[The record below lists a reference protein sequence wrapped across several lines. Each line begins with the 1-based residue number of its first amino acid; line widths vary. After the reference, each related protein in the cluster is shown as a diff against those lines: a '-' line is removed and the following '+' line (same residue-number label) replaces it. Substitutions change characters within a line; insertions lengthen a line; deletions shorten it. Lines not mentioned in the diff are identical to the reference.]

1 MKTIYACNCLLVVF
15 TGAPFQNSTSG
26 RPSWLSGEQS
36 TSRPYPGHRSF
47 PPLSGLDEPTSIQR
61 QTEYLRSLRE
71 TATDENFPA
80 FDTRSQQTTQIGLS
94 WDSIIGLDSSS
105 STSLN
110 SSSGYF
116 ESSTEML
123 PSSSVFSFGQGSGLS
138 SGQSETPGSP
148 SHRSQQPSIAGTRMT
163 TTEGHV
169 CDQEVSDLIGVTPF
183 NAGTE
188 IDIQRYLMQ
197 DAKVE
202 VDFYDLENRVF
213 EKQQSR
219 KDKQARQRIINGKVK
234 FMVFSDRHV
243 KDVRVWVGRET
254 KAAKLEKDDNGMV
267 PIQAILLRKDNRN
280 VRQNKT

>member
-1 MKTIYACNCLLVVF
+1 MGV
-15 TGAPFQNSTSG
+15 
-26 RPSWLSGEQS
+26 
-36 TSRPYPGHRSF
+36 
-47 PPLSGLDEPTSIQR
+47 
-61 QTEYLRSLRE
+61 
-71 TATDENFPA
+71 
-80 FDTRSQQTTQIGLS
+80 S
-94 WDSIIGLDSSS
+94 WDSIFGLDSSS

-123 PSSSVFSFGQGSGLS
+123 PSSSVLPFGQGSGHS
-138 SGQSETPGSP
+138 SGQSDTPGSP
-148 SHRSQQPSIAGTRMT
+148 SHRSQQPSIAGSRMT
-163 TTEGHV
+163 TTEITS
-169 CDQEVSDLIGVTPF
+169 CDQEASDLIGVTPF

-188 IDIQRYLMQ
+188 IDIQSYLIQ

-234 FMVFSDRHV
+234 FMVFCDCQL
-243 KDVRVWVGRET
+243 KDVRVWVRRET

-267 PIQAILLRKDNRN
+267 PIQAILHRKDNRN
-280 VRQNKT
+280 VRQYKNINR

>member
-1 MKTIYACNCLLVVF
+1 MGV
-15 TGAPFQNSTSG
+15 
-26 RPSWLSGEQS
+26 
-36 TSRPYPGHRSF
+36 
-47 PPLSGLDEPTSIQR
+47 
-61 QTEYLRSLRE
+61 
-71 TATDENFPA
+71 
-80 FDTRSQQTTQIGLS
+80 S
-94 WDSIIGLDSSS
+94 WDSIFGLDSSS

-123 PSSSVFSFGQGSGLS
+123 PSSSVFSFGQGSGHS
-138 SGQSETPGSP
+138 SGQSETPEGP
-148 SHRSQQPSIAGTRMT
+148 SHRNQQPS
-163 TTEGHV
+163 TEGHECGITS

-188 IDIQRYLMQ
+188 IDFQSYLIQ

-234 FMVFSDRHV
+234 FMVFSDCQV
-243 KDVRVWVGRET
+243 KDVRVWVRRET

-267 PIQAILLRKDNRN
+267 PIQAILHRKDNRN
-280 VRQNKT
+280 VRQYKNINK

>member
-1 MKTIYACNCLLVVF
+1 MGV
-15 TGAPFQNSTSG
+15 
-26 RPSWLSGEQS
+26 SWG
-36 TSRPYPGHRSF
+36 
-47 PPLSGLDEPTSIQR
+47 SI
-61 QTEYLRSLRE
+61 
-71 TATDENFPA
+71 F
-80 FDTRSQQTTQIGLS
+80 
-94 WDSIIGLDSSS
+94 GLDSSS

-123 PSSSVFSFGQGSGLS
+123 PTPSVFSFGQGSGHS

-169 CDQEVSDLIGVTPF
+169 CGITSCDQEANDLIGVTPF

-188 IDIQRYLMQ
+188 IDIQSYLIQ

-234 FMVFSDRHV
+234 FMVFSDRQV
-243 KDVRVWVGRET
+243 KDARVWVRRET

-267 PIQAILLRKDNRN
+267 PIQAILHRKDICN
-280 VRQNKT
+280 VRLHKNINK

>member
-1 MKTIYACNCLLVVF
+1 MGV
-15 TGAPFQNSTSG
+15 
-26 RPSWLSGEQS
+26 
-36 TSRPYPGHRSF
+36 
-47 PPLSGLDEPTSIQR
+47 
-61 QTEYLRSLRE
+61 
-71 TATDENFPA
+71 
-80 FDTRSQQTTQIGLS
+80 S
-94 WDSIIGLDSSS
+94 WDSILGLDSSS
-105 STSLN
+105 STSLH

-123 PSSSVFSFGQGSGLS
+123 PSSTVFSFGQGSGHS

-148 SHRSQQPSIAGTRMT
+148 SHGSHQPSIPGTKMPT
-163 TTEGHV
+163 TDGHV
-169 CDQEVSDLIGVTPF
+169 CGITSCDQEASDLIGVTPF

-188 IDIQRYLMQ
+188 IDIQSYLIQ

-234 FMVFSDRHV
+234 FMVFSDRQV

-267 PIQAILLRKDNRN
+267 PIQAILHRKDNRN
-280 VRQNKT
+280 VRQYKSINK

>member
-1 MKTIYACNCLLVVF
+1 MGV
-15 TGAPFQNSTSG
+15 
-26 RPSWLSGEQS
+26 
-36 TSRPYPGHRSF
+36 
-47 PPLSGLDEPTSIQR
+47 
-61 QTEYLRSLRE
+61 SL
-71 TATDENFPA
+71 
-80 FDTRSQQTTQIGLS
+80 
-94 WDSIIGLDSSS
+94 DSIFGLDSSS

-123 PSSSVFSFGQGSGLS
+123 PSSTVFSFGQGSGHS
-138 SGQSETPGSP
+138 SGQSETLRSP
-148 SHRSQQPSIAGTRMT
+148 SHGSQQPSIAGTTVT

-169 CDQEVSDLIGVTPF
+169 CGITSCDQEASDLIGVTPF

-188 IDIQRYLMQ
+188 IDIQSYLIQ

-234 FMVFSDRHV
+234 FMVFSDRQV
-243 KDVRVWVGRET
+243 KDVRVWVRRET

-267 PIQAILLRKDNRN
+267 PIQAILHRKHNRN
-280 VRQNKT
+280 VRQYKNINK